1 MEDEGPR
8 FFQSCRAHPTFLSG
22 VTSITWTTVGQS
34 GRLTPPTQLQVTVFP
49 LASRGPF
56 RADDASALS
65 ALSEAR
71 LQTNHLIEPNAWP
84 VTPRSALLL
93 FSKPSPKAP
102 FLSSS

>member
-8 FFQSCRAHPTFLSG
+8 FFQSCRAHTTFLSG

-34 GRLTPPTQLQVTVFP
+34 GRLTPPTQLQITVFP

-71 LQTNHLIEPNAWP
+71 LQTNHLIEPNAWVVRP
-84 VTPRSALLL
+84 GAALLVV
-93 FSKPSPKAP
+93 SKPCAEGL
-102 FLSSS
+102 FLSS